1 MQKIDENL
9 SSSVLG
15 EEDDEL
21 DVSDIEID
29 LLNDTEFGED
39 MC

>member
-15 EEDDEL
+15 EEDDEI
-21 DVSDIEID
+21 DVSDIDID
-29 LLNDTEFGED
+29 LFNDTEFGEE